1 LKKTIKTIAIS
12 TAASAMFLASSV
24 MAADQKIA
32 VVNFQ
37 EIMGKIPQTAVI
49 MKTLEAEFK
58 DEKMAL
64 TKLETDIK
72 YFQEKKKRDSMT
84 MSKEQIAELDKEIA
98 TKFQAYQVQGK
109 AFQQKTTA
117 RQNEE
122 TNKII
127 ALVRQAV
134 DKVAKAESYDLIL
147 ESKSAVFVN
156 PKLTITDE
164 IIEEVSKLN

>member
-1 LKKTIKTIAIS
+1 MKKTIKTIAIS

-84 MSKEQIAELDKEIA
+84 MSKEQIASAVKRKRSKKQE
-98 TKFQAYQVQGK
+98 
-109 AFQQKTTA
+109 
-117 RQNEE
+117 RQF
-122 TNKII
+122 

-134 DKVAKAESYDLIL
+134 DKVPKAESYDLIL

>member
-1 LKKTIKTIAIS
+1 MKKTIKTIAIS

-84 MSKEQIAELDKEIA
+84 MSKEQIASAVKRKRSKKQE
-98 TKFQAYQVQGK
+98 
-109 AFQQKTTA
+109 
-117 RQNEE
+117 RQF
-122 TNKII
+122 